1 MPIPTTV
8 ERIGTCLEGRYELLA
23 ILARGGM
30 GVVYEALDRSTGQQ
44 VVVKMP
50 RPDESDDGSGHA
62 RFARE
67 AALLRQ
73 LRHPNVVQLIG
84 SGEMDGVPYLV
95 MERLEGQPLAEL
107 LMARGKLAPNELLE
121 LLLPIM
127 DAVARAHEAG
137 IIHRDLKPSNV
148 FVATDA
154 TGHFT
159 PKLLDFGIAKAL
171 EGTTVTRTGRA
182 VGTPDYMSPE
192 QASGA
197 SVDVRT
203 DVWSMGMIVYRCLSG
218 SLPFEGPV
226 HEAGRSRIA
235 LQRRAP
241 ELPSRFAAAIDRAL
255 AFDAGERY
263 ASMRDFALALVLT
276 ATSAGMSVP
285 ASALSAARGLHSAT
299 STVQRARA
307 GLAGK
312 SARRWAAAIVIGC
325 VVLTAVAV
333 LVLSRGSS
341 HPELDERSRLA
352 QEQAAPPPPVIAPPS
367 QPASE
372 RVERA
377 VPPAQ
382 PVAAPAP
389 EKPNARRTPKPSTAR
404 ERPQP
409 QPQAEPA
416 APEPKPA
423 ENGLPAI
430 ETRW

>member
-1 MPIPTTV
+1 VPIPTAV
-8 ERIGTCLEGRYELLA
+8 ERIGTCIEGRYELLA

-30 GVVYEALDRSTGQQ
+30 GIVYEALDRSTEQQ

-50 RPDESDDGSGHA
+50 RPGESDDGAGHA
-62 RFARE
+62 RFGRE

-73 LRHPNVVQLIG
+73 LRHPNVVQLVG
-84 SGEMDGVPYLV
+84 SGEADGVPYLV

-107 LMARGKLAPNELLE
+107 LMARGKLAADQALE

-154 TGHFT
+154 TGQLT

-197 SVDVRT
+197 PVDVRT

-218 SLPFEGPV
+218 ALPFDGPV
-226 HEAGRSRIA
+226 HDTGRARVA
-235 LQRRAP
+235 LQKRAP

-255 AFDAGERY
+255 AFDAMERY

-276 ATSAGMSVP
+276 ASSAGMSVP

-299 STVQRARA
+299 STVQRVRA
-307 GLAGK
+307 GFAGT
-312 SARRWAAAIVIGC
+312 SSRRWIAAIVVGC
-325 VVLTAVAV
+325 VVLTTVAA
-333 LVLSRGSS
+333 LVWSRGSS
-341 HPELDERSRLA
+341 HPHLDDRSQLA
-352 QEQAAPPPPVIAPPS
+352 PQQPAPTPTAIAPASQPAIVRVEQAAPPT
-367 QPASE
+367 QPA
-372 RVERA
+372 A
-377 VPPAQ
+377 P
-382 PVAAPAP
+382 PAP
-389 EKPNARRTPKPSTAR
+389 EKPSARRAPKPSTAR
-404 ERPQP
+404 ERPKPEQT
-409 QPQAEPA
+409 EPA
-416 APEPKPA
+416 APEPEQT